1 MKNILIIDDSALMRR
16 VLSDIIKSDERFKV
30 IDYANNG
37 LSGLKILQTKVKE
50 IDAVLLDI
58 NMPIMNGLELL
69 AELKKQNIKVKV
81 IIVST
86 IAVKEAKEVI
96 LALELGA
103 FDFVTKPE
111 SYDGVKSNKFS
122 ERILTCLAVATNLR
136 GITKHRTEEET
147 VEQTVEQTVKQEVAE
162 AVIIDK
168 SKSPRRKL
176 NKDSKLVAI
185 ACSTGGPKALHSVI
199 PNLPENLDAPILIV
213 QHMPQGFT
221 KSLSDRLNELSKIKV
236 KEAEHEEILKKGT
249 VYIAKGGYHLRLHRL
264 EDEQYQ
270 IRLAKE
276 AARHGLL
283 PCADVMYESLTD
295 TDFDQITC
303 VVLTGMGGDG
313 TEGIKELNKSKNIYV
328 IAQNEETSIV
338 YGMPKVI
345 TESGL
350 VDEIVALQEVS
361 DAIIKNV
368 GVH

>member
-16 VLSDIIKSDERFKV
+16 VLSDIIESDERFQV
-30 IDYANNG
+30 IDVAING
-37 LSGLKILQTKVKE
+37 LNGLNVLQSRVGE
-50 IDAVLLDI
+50 VDAVLLDI

-122 ERILTCLAVATNLR
+122 ERILSCLAVATNVR
-136 GITKHRTEEET
+136 VRTKQRTGEEALE
-147 VEQTVEQTVKQEVAE
+147 QEVAE
-162 AVIIDK
+162 AVIIDG
-168 SKSPRRKL
+168 SKKHRRLLK
-176 NKDSKLVAI
+176 KGSKLVAI

-199 PNLPENLDAPILIV
+199 PSLPENLDAPILIV

-249 VYIAKGGYHLRLHRL
+249 VYLAKGGYHLRLHRL
-264 EDEQYQ
+264 EDGQYQ
-270 IRLAKE
+270 IKLAKE
-276 AARHGLL
+276 ASRHGLL
-283 PCADVMYESLTD
+283 PCADIMYESLTD

-313 TEGIKELNKSKNIYV
+313 TAGIKELNKSKNIYV